1 MTETITLYMQ
11 LQIECCTQAATIAS
25 MLIHTTRDTEIV
37 IFLHMLATRT
47 RHAVHGMNRHQVPT
61 CYVQCASMRSPN
73 GTARNHSDASC
84 RF

>member
-47 RHAVHGMNRHQVPT
+47 RHAVHGMNRH
-61 CYVQCASMRSPN
+61 
-73 GTARNHSDASC
+73 
-84 RF
+84 